1 MKTIQELLSI
11 IGFESEVLKNCTTLE
26 EEFICVKKAYFKK
39 VNFHI
44 LCLYAYSCTY
54 MYISITPPK
63 CYTQKI
69 KYKLTYPLRSF

>member
-39 VNFHI
+39 VDFHI
-44 LCLYAYSCTY
+44 FYVLYAYILSY
-54 MYISITPPK
+54 S
-63 CYTQKI
+63 
-69 KYKLTYPLRSF
+69 